1 MEETT
6 MKIRL
11 PTLLLDLLLL
21 TTPCYAGNWRGLFIE
36 DDFGRVINDD
46 SGNPIINPDYDNT
59 KEYIGR
65 DNRKEWAA
73 IGMLGVL
80 PVRDDGTCEVNGY
93 CKVADGGIA
102 TKANSGYRV
111 VARVADNIIKV
122 LFR

>member
-1 MEETT
+1 

-11 PTLLLDLLLL
+11 PTLLAALLLL
-21 TTPCYAGNWRGLFIE
+21 TTPCYAGKWRGLFIE

-46 SGNPIINPDYDNT
+46 S
-59 KEYIGR
+59 
-65 DNRKEWAA
+65 
-73 IGMLGVL
+73 
-80 PVRDDGTCEVNGY
+80 
-93 CKVADGGIA
+93 GIA